1 MRAALAAIFAF
12 VALMAATSS
21 RAETDWTRQLA
32 GLDGVAIACVSSTG
46 ETYAERICDKLSE
59 NARKALDK
67 ASVPVAVAGYFR
79 EGGPSPDKPEG
90 IAKPLQITIFLRGTP
105 GGNAA
110 ILVRGRASI
119 AYGAAVE
126 AGSDEAGR
134 SGDLVIWEESSVG
147 SGPVKQLEAAIANAM
162 TDKLAGLIAYVVKGW
177 AGKG

>member
-32 GLDGVAIACVSSTG
+32 GLDGVVIACVSSTG

-67 ASVPVAVAGYFR
+67 ASVPVAVAGNFR

-90 IAKPLQITIFLRGTP
+90 MARPLQVTIYLRGTP

-134 SGDLVIWEESSVG
+134 SGDLVIGEESSVG
-147 SGPVKQLEAAIANAM
+147 AGPVKQLEAAIANAM
-162 TDKLAGLIAYVVKGW
+162 NDKLAGLLAHVAKGW
-177 AGKG
+177 AGQR